1 MQGSLPLSD
10 VENYMD
16 RHPEFAFLV
25 YREYG
30 QEDEQDTFESSSRNN
45 EPQTSERAPVPS
57 GESITINSKD
67 LYEACDN
74 VFNRLPYKPDGFK
87 EKGNYTL
94 HAPYLFI
101 YHSREVLDDCASR
114 LKGQQST
121 CWKLLIRYIFDEFSE
136 EYRHADALISNGNIS
151 NKFMKYLFRPK
162 DVLIRRENEQ
172 HLGFVATSW
181 IKAEV
186 TMGKPL
192 KMRGDRLEHGHT
204 GPPDPRDGEEPRV
217 PNALNAVWTIRTY
230 CWRYNGSFCK
240 VFETIKLDESLRPH
254 EETPIRDLN
263 VYPFDYADQKICSLL
278 RARGQTFWK
287 CRRQRYVAYNSP
299 GEQDGARNV
308 WTLLFI
314 LQNGLHSC

>member
-1 MQGSLPLSD
+1 
-10 VENYMD
+10 VH
-16 RHPEFAFLV
+16 RHPELAFLV

-30 QEDEQDTFESSSRNN
+30 QEVKQDESESSSRNN
-45 EPQTSERAPVPS
+45 ESQTSEQTPVPS
-57 GESITINSKD
+57 GESITIYSKD

-87 EKGNYTL
+87 GKGNYTL

-121 CWKLLIRYIFDEFSE
+121 CWKLLIRYIFDEFGK
-136 EYRHADALISNGNIS
+136 EYRRADALISNGNIS
-151 NKFMKYLFRPK
+151 NKFMQYLFRPK
-162 DVLIRRENEQ
+162 DVLIRHENER
-172 HLGFVATSW
+172 HLGFMAISW
-181 IKAEV
+181 IKAEGP
-186 TMGKPL
+186 MGKLL
-192 KMRGDRLEHGHT
+192 KMGGDRPEHG
-204 GPPDPRDGEEPRV
+204 GPDSRDGGEPRG
-217 PNALNAVWTIRTY
+217 PNALSSAWTIRTY
-230 CWRYNGSFCK
+230 CWRYNGSFYK
-240 VFETIKLDESLRPH
+240 VFDTITILSSLRLR
-254 EETPIRDLN
+254 EEMPIRDLN
-263 VYPFDYADQKICSLL
+263 VYPLEYADQKICSLL

-287 CRRQRYVAYNSP
+287 CRKQRYVAYNSP